1 MRPDGY
7 FAASLVQFWRVR
19 PPPRPGGS
27 HIPQERR
34 TCLSRERVNP
44 DRVPRRPPPAVLIRS
59 GSRQSYVAAYSRM
72 LEIVEDLE
80 WEAHHRTDYLIKCSP
95 RRHEGSDM
103 YVYREFPKWVTGPY
117 GPVIV
122 QNAEE
127 ERRLRWERARNI
139 GRDKANAV
147 QRARADNL
155 AIALAPEIA
164 SLRRRGHSF
173 RDIADALDRRGIL
186 SARGRQWGP
195 AQVWRLLRR
204 AEITVAT
211 GALPAEQRPT

>member
-1 MRPDGY
+1 
-7 FAASLVQFWRVR
+7 
-19 PPPRPGGS
+19 
-27 HIPQERR
+27 
-34 TCLSRERVNP
+34 
-44 DRVPRRPPPAVLIRS
+44 
-59 GSRQSYVAAYSRM
+59 
-72 LEIVEDLE
+72 
-80 WEAHHRTDYLIKCSP
+80 
-95 RRHEGSDM
+95 M
-103 YVYREFPKWVTGPY
+103 YVYLEFPKWVAGPD
-117 GPVIV
+117 GPAIV

-164 SLRRRGHSF
+164 AFRRRGYSF

-195 AQVWRLLRR
+195 AQVLRLLRR
-204 AEITVAT
+204 AEDSVAT
-211 GALPAEQRPT
+211 GALLAERRTI